1 MALGKQHMKSFPHK
15 FKISTSST
23 AKMKYLKS
31 KTGLTPNILSR
42 YAIALAMADESGL
55 GNASVSDLDGQE
67 FNAPTL
73 FGEHMDIYEALLRQF
88 TNQYNLEWEPVRNIA
103 SLIEVGLHKMG
114 HVRSLKDV
122 ALLITRV

>member
-1 MALGKQHMKSFPHK
+1 MNKFPHK

-23 AKMKYLKS
+23 AKLKYLKS

-42 YAIALAMADESGL
+42 YAIALALADENGL
-55 GNASVSDLDGQE
+55 GNASISDLDGQE

-73 FGEHMDIYEALLRQF
+73 FGEHLDIYEALLRQF
-88 TNQYNLEWEPVRNIA
+88 IYQSNLGWDPVKHVA

-114 HVRSLKDV
+114 HVRSIKDV
-122 ALLITRV
+122 AQLISK

>member
-1 MALGKQHMKSFPHK
+1 MNLFPHK
-15 FKISTSST
+15 FKISSSST

-42 YAIALAMADESGL
+42 YAITLAMADESGL

-73 FGEHMDIYEALLRQF
+73 FGEHLDIYEALLRQF
-88 TNQYNLEWEPVRNIA
+88 THQNNLQWDPVRHIA